1 MLKKALVLLFSLSI
15 VSCTQPGTPNNTT
28 NQQQEEKVFT
38 ETNKDITT
46 TENSEFVIKLES
58 NATTGYKWDLSNTPD
73 ATIIQKVSSE
83 YIEANS
89 SLVGAGSHELWKFK
103 ALKKG
108 STEIKMKY
116 FRSFEEGTP
125 PAKEVT
131 FQVKVN

>member
-1 MLKKALVLLFSLSI
+1 MLKKVLVLLFSLSI
-15 VSCTQPGTPNNTT
+15 VSCTQQGAPNNTT
-28 NQQQEEKVFT
+28 NQQQEVKEFT
-38 ETNKDITT
+38 ETTKDITV
-46 TENSEFVIKLES
+46 TENSQFVIKLES
-58 NATTGYKWDLSNTPD
+58 NSTTGYKWDLNNTPD
-73 ATIIQKVSSE
+73 ATIIEKVSSE
-83 YIEANS
+83 YITPS
-89 SLVGAGSHELWKFK
+89 SSVVGAGSHELWKFK